1 MASEESRL
9 IQALEEMTREYGK
22 NPSKILKNRIDYNR
36 NRLNRMQAKGKKKTK
51 KSKLKVA

>member
-9 IQALEEMTREYGK
+9 IRALEEMTREYGK

-51 KSKLKVA
+51 KSKLQVA